1 MVLNISD
8 FNNYNYSLGILS
20 EIKKNK
26 DIMECISEDDVGQ
39 LIDKIIDVMFKC
51 QTVMA
56 ELLLD

>member
-1 MVLNISD
+1 LVLTISA
-8 FNNYNYSLGILS
+8 FKNYNYSLGILS

-26 DIMECISEDDVGQ
+26 EIMECISEDDVGQ
-39 LIDKIIDVMFKC
+39 LIEKVIDIMFKC